1 MASVRGCVFPDHL
14 LYDVPHHTWYTPADD
29 GLLRFGVSEVG
40 LLLAREVLVF
50 TPKRVGHEFEKDRS
64 LATLESAKWVGSVRS
79 AFDGTVVA
87 INEKL
92 VQRPTIAN
100 DDCYGEGW
108 MLLVRPARDDWRA
121 GLVTGAE
128 IAPAYEAWMENA
140 AFAGRG
146 VF

>member
-1 MASVRGCVFPDHL
+1 
-14 LYDVPHHTWYTPADD
+14 
-29 GLLRFGVSEVG
+29 
-40 LLLAREVLVF
+40 
-50 TPKRVGHEFEKDRS
+50 
-64 LATLESAKWVGSVRS
+64 VRS

>member
-1 MASVRGCVFPDHL
+1 MATVRGCVFPDHL
-14 LYDVPHHTWYTPADD
+14 LYDVSHHTWYSPVDET
-29 GLLRFGVSEVG
+29 LLRFGVSEVG

-79 AFDGTVVA
+79 AFDGTVIA
-87 INEKL
+87 INEAL
-92 VQRPTIAN
+92 VRRPTIAN

-108 MLLVRPARDDWRA
+108 MMLVQPARTDWRDS
-121 GLVTGAE
+121 LVTGEAIE
-128 IAPAYEAWMENA
+128 PAYEVWMENA

-146 VF
+146 MF